1 MTIGNDESPARTHDL
16 AHLPLPNGATPGA
29 RGDGEQGA
37 AGRRRAGLSAD
48 RQFPVALVML
58 SMILGMCVRAVGQQI
73 GSHGAGFDSGGCSS
87 EDRFFGD
94 AAAED
99 GKR

>member
-1 MTIGNDESPARTHDL
+1 
-16 AHLPLPNGATPGA
+16 
-29 RGDGEQGA
+29 
-37 AGRRRAGLSAD
+37 
-48 RQFPVALVML
+48 ML